1 MLKNKIASCF
11 LLITLLI
18 NLSGCASQL
27 TVTLLQP
34 AEIDINAKNI
44 AVLAFKNDHKIGLTG
59 EIESALTEVRFEGK
73 PYFTV
78 INRRSINNVIRE
90 QKLQY
95 SGLLNENTSVEVGAL
110 LGAEALIS
118 GEITSNTKTDHSYQ
132 EKRWKC
138 KKKSCYAYTVN
149 CIRRRIHLGVNIRI
163 VNVTLG
169 SVLYSKSV
177 NRSNDWRHCSDDN
190 RILPSKEEG
199 ALLIAQ
205 RITKNFVL
213 KLKPHYINAKVTLLE
228 SEDIEYNEHQKSL
241 LKYGLEYLRQKRFDK
256 AEQLLTELLAST
268 GFKSYV
274 AAYDLGVVK
283 EVQGQLLKAQGYYDL
298 ADRLQVKP
306 VKEINQAVT
315 RVSDA
320 IEKNTQAQRQV
331 SRNLAR

>member
-27 TVTLLQP
+27 TVTILQP

-44 AVLAFKNDHKIGLTG
+44 AVLAFKNDHNIGLTG

-149 CIRRRIHLGVNIRI
+149 CIQRRIHLGVNIRI